1 MANLEPAGTSKGKLF
16 SNPLTASAEK
26 STYLVGSAQDDSDSV
41 PKYTYPEG
49 NADADGDGDVEQS
62 RTNVYGVG
70 GVGNTHRRLTARHVT
85 FIGFGGGIGTGL
97 FIGTGSALAKAG
109 PAGLLLA
116 YIIVGAILWCVME
129 SLGELATLV
138 STSAQKQARCGIYHA
153 ASCRSVH
160 CSSPRSA
167 LTDRG
172 RYPKP
177 GHSRTTQRAW
187 STRRWDSPSPS
198 RTDTVTPSP
207 LRVKCLQRQS
217 SWYVGL
223 SRALLRTVTTRH
235 DPAQA
240 DESSHTGLTSPRPL
254 LSPLAS
260 RSSFSS
266 TSLT

>member
-1 MANLEPAGTSKGKLF
+1 MSDLEPVGTSKGKLF

-26 STYLVGSAQDDSDSV
+26 SSYLVGPAQEGPDAT
-41 PKYTYPEG
+41 PNYPEG
-49 NADADGDGDVEQS
+49 EADAYGDVEQS

-129 SLGELATLV
+129 SLGELTTLV
-138 STSAQKQARCGIYHA
+138 STRAQKQARRGVHQA

-177 GHSRTTQRAW
+177 ALRNAVGR
-187 STRRWDSPSPS
+187 PSAGVHP
-198 RTDTVTPSP
+198 RHLV
-207 LRVKCLQRQS
+207 RI
-217 SWYVGL
+217 
-223 SRALLRTVTTRH
+223 LLYHRH
-235 DPAQA
+235 R
-240 DESSHTGLTSPRPL
+240 E
-254 LSPLAS
+254 
-260 RSSFSS
+260 
-266 TSLT
+266 